1 MNKQLV
7 FIDNNRV
14 VTDSLTVAECF
25 GKEHKHVL
33 RDIEVQLEKLK
44 EAGEEEWGVTN
55 FGQTQYQHPQ
65 NKQWY
70 KKYLLTEEA
79 FTLVAFA
86 YITPEAMKMKVRFI
100 EEFKRMKEE
109 LQKRQQ
115 PLQPKTQAEMLL
127 LYAQQMVEQERKIKA
142 LEEDNARQNSRIEQ
156 LENKIEKR
164 LTDEFEMQLVTP
176 TQIGKMFEPALSGK
190 EVNKLLQKAGLQWR
204 VGGEWV
210 ATVEGK
216 KYSSS
221 EPIQLENGKMVYQL
235 KWQRRVKEI
244 IQAEMGGVAG

>member
-7 FIDNNRV
+7 FIDNGRA
-14 VTDSLTVAECF
+14 VTDSLTVAEVF
-25 GKEHKHVL
+25 GKDHDKVM
-33 RDIEVQLEKLK
+33 RDIRNQLEKLN
-44 EAGEEEWGVTN
+44 EAGEHEWGIAN
-55 FGQTQYQHPQ
+55 FGETHYQHPQ

-79 FTLVAFA
+79 FTLVAMS
-86 YITPEAMKMKVRFI
+86 YTTPEAMKMKVRFI

-210 ATVEGK
+210 ATAEGK

-244 IQAEMGGVAG
+244 IQAEMGVVTR